1 MREVSEAELARFQQ
15 QLQEAAL
22 SLDSREARVAAVY
35 SGLEVGLTLLGA
47 TAVEDRLQEEV
58 GDTLCSDW
66 SAVSILCSDWSAASI
81 NTVL

>member
-58 GDTLCSDW
+58 GSQYCPLIGQQSQYC
-66 SAVSILCSDWSAASI
+66 
-81 NTVL
+81 VLIGQQSR

>member
-1 MREVSEAELARFQQ
+1 MAMREVSEAELARFQQ

-22 SLDSREARVAAVY
+22 SLDSREERVAAVY

-58 GDTLCSDW
+58 RIGQQSEYCSM
-66 SAVSILCSDWSAASI
+66 IGP
-81 NTVL
+81 

>member
-58 GDTLCSDW
+58 GTLCD
-66 SAVSILCSDWSAASI
+66 VIGQQPQSILCSDWPA
-81 NTVL
+81 V